1 LQYEVRYRR
10 RRSQFFLCL
19 LHYFYMHK
27 TVREKYLTMQ
37 KSIETGRLKGFII
50 SCLFVFA
57 VSGGFSQPPDTKL
70 LVAIDGFAPAVKV
83 GIKKDLS
90 ERFSIQGSAG
100 CFILGPSLLSW
111 NVFGS
116 YKLTNPEKSLS
127 LSLNFGL
134 LDNYIVL
141 SEPMISLGFG
151 GGAGLSYRFKNNSAL
166 TLRLGAITGP
176 SLDQGEYRTLSLPNY
191 GIEYAF
197 HLRSKR

>member
-1 LQYEVRYRR
+1 MVDMSKLRR
-10 RRSQFFLCL
+10 ILISFLLVLVTVQCLSQ
-19 LHYFYMHK
+19 
-27 TVREKYLTMQ
+27 E
-37 KSIETGRLKGFII
+37 
-50 SCLFVFA
+50 A
-57 VSGGFSQPPDTKL
+57 DTKL

>member
-1 LQYEVRYRR
+1 MSITL
-10 RRSQFFLCL
+10 FLHAQNC
-19 LHYFYMHK
+19 
-27 TVREKYLTMQ
+27 TEKYLTMQ
-37 KSIETGRLKGFII
+37 KSIETGKLKGFLI
-50 SCLFVFA
+50 SCLIMFSA
-57 VSGGFSQPPDTKL
+57 VGSFSQPPDTKL